1 MTIEALIGTIVGV
14 ISIVTSLA
22 LGIRWLVKRYFD
34 EIMHELKPNSG
45 TSIKDQVTRLEQNVK
60 DLTHQN
66 VKGEEYHEKL
76 DNKIDHLTSMFVDYI
91 TRQR

>member
-66 VKGEEYHEKL
+66 VKGEEL